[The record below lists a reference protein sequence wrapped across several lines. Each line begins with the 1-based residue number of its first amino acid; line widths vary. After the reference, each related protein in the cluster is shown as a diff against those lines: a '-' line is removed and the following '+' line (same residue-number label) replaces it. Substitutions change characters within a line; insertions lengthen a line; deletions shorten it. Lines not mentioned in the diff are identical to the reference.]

1 MKKLFAFFAVLSS
14 LAFGQVPSFPTPNT
28 QAITEVISTSTLTA
42 GFTVGASNTITN
54 NGTISNTGTI
64 SGSGA
69 FDLHLGT
76 VTLPYIANNSIYANI
91 AGSSAAPIANTLTAV
106 IDAALGSTRGAILER
121 GSSGWTA
128 LAPGS
133 TSGYVLTSA
142 GTGADP
148 TWSAVPAGGSN
159 TQIQY
164 NSSNALAGSSLL
176 TWNGTTVAVSDST
189 AVNMLTLTSSSAIV
203 SSVTTAELYIKNS
216 NSGGT
221 GHASISLDKGST
233 AAGGALAFLDAG
245 TAKWDIGV
253 QGDDNFHLRDLA
265 NSNNLVV
272 TITAA
277 APANS
282 LYLFASGNLGL
293 GTSSDTSNGKIQ
305 LASATTA
312 TAGLAFGN
320 DTPQATIYRSAA
332 STLTTPA
339 NWVFNGSA
347 QFTPAAR
354 TSGSAAYFQLTIPTD
369 TAQATTVESPGFRT
383 VTASRQWTAGTVA
396 MQREDLIAAPTYTQ
410 SAAGTF
416 TEAATLAISG
426 APISGTNSSITTDDA
441 VLIQAGAVNGAGTA
455 PVTTNSLKI
464 LNQTGG
470 SSHNYAIQIG
480 TNGAGI
486 TNIHFGTTSA
496 MTAGA
501 ITVADTATTAN
512 SRIFAWTHT
521 LGTITV
527 PASYYISARSAGT
540 SFTITSSQATDTS
553 TVDYVVIEP

>member
-148 TWSAVPAGGSN
+148 TWSAVPAAGSN

-164 NSSNALAGSSLL
+164 NSSGALAGTSLL
-176 TWNGTTVAVSDST
+176 TWNGTGVAVTSST
-189 AVNMLTLTSSSAIV
+189 AAITAEFSGTNSSSTGYAQCLLTND
-203 SSVTTAELYIKNS
+203 SSATLSFGMTGSAYATTSTLQNTGLIGSTKALILMTDGGS
-216 NSGGT
+216 LSGGT
-221 GHASISLDKGST
+221 DTLQIRIGGYGST
-233 AAGGALAFLDAG
+233 QEVARFVAHGLLVLG
-245 TAKWDIGV
+245 TTD
-253 QGDDNFHLRDLA
+253 
-265 NSNNLVV
+265 NSNGA
-272 TITAA
+272 IQI
-277 APANS
+277 
-282 LYLFASGNLGL
+282 ASN
-293 GTSSDTSNGKIQ
+293 
-305 LASATTA
+305 TTA
-312 TAGLAFGN
+312 TTGLAFGN

-354 TSGSAAYFQLTIPTD
+354 TSGSAAYFQLSIPAD

-383 VTASRQWTAGTVA
+383 VTASRQWTAGTVPL
-396 MQREDLIAAPTYTQ
+396 QRENLFAAPTYTQ
-410 SAAGTF
+410 TAAGTF

-426 APISGTNSSITTDDA
+426 AVISGTNSSITTDDA